1 MLARRDPLL
10 GVAGPL
16 VSGVDVRRLERSSVY
31 WEYRGS
37 KSILVKL
44 FGLARIS

>member
-1 MLARRDPLL
+1 MLGRRDPLR

-16 VSGVDVRRLERSSVY
+16 VSGVDDRRLERSSAY
-31 WEYRGS
+31 WENKGS